1 MSDSPRRRLFGRP
14 AEPTVT
20 DEVPR
25 PVRVAAAWSWRILLI
40 VAVVALALWAVV
52 MLRVIV
58 IPVLIAL
65 LVAALLVP
73 FVNWLHRHRWPRW
86 LAIASAFLSLI
97 VVVAGL
103 VTLWV
108 SQIARASSDMAKK
121 TQEAWESWAQI
132 LADSPLHLSEQQ
144 LNDWFKALL
153 KSFESDNGVWIHGAL
168 SVGTTVTH
176 VLAGLLLTLFSTLFF
191 LIDGRG
197 IWLWIV
203 GILPKRAREPFD
215 GAGAEGWK
223 TLTSF
228 VRVQILVAFIDGLG
242 IGVGAALLGVPLA
255 IPIGIMVFLGSFIPI
270 VGAIVTGAIASFIAL
285 IYNGPVIAL
294 ALLAI
299 VLVVHQ
305 VEGHVMQPLI
315 MGSAVKVHPLA
326 VVLVVATGSFLG
338 GIPGAL
344 FAVPVVATLNVM
356 IGYLSRGGWKPDAPP
371 PGRDPIWTLEPTRP
385 AGAEQ

>member
-1 MSDSPRRRLFGRP
+1 MTEPARRRLFGRP
-14 AEPTVT
+14 STPPVAE
-20 DEVPR
+20 EVPR
-25 PVRVAAAWSWRILLI
+25 GVRIAAAWSWRLLLI
-40 VAVVALALWAVV
+40 GAAIAVVLWLIVT
-52 MLRVIV
+52 LREIV

-73 FVNWLHRHRWPRW
+73 FVQFLTRRRWPRW
-86 LAIASAFLSLI
+86 LAITTAFVSLI

-108 SQIARASSDMAKK
+108 TQIARASADLTAQ
-121 TQEAWESWAQI
+121 TQRAWREWAQI
-132 LADSPLHLSEQQ
+132 LSDSPLHVTEQQ
-144 LNDWFKALL
+144 LDEWFTGLL
-153 KSFESDNGVWIHGAL
+153 KSLESDSGSFIHGAL

-176 VLAGLLLTLFSTLFF
+176 LLAGLLLTLFSTLFF

-197 IWLWIV
+197 IWRWIV
-203 GILPKRAREPFD
+203 GLMPKRARVPLD
-215 GAGAEGWK
+215 GAGRAGWK
-223 TLTSF
+223 TLTTF

-242 IGVGAALLGVPLA
+242 IGLGAALLGVPLA

-285 IYNGPVIAL
+285 VYAGPWVAL
-294 ALLAI
+294 GLLAI
-299 VLVVHQ
+299 VLVIHQ

-326 VVLVVATGSFLG
+326 VVLVVATGSFVA

-344 FAVPVVATLNVM
+344 FAVPLAATLNVM
-356 IGYLSRGGWKPDAPP
+356 ISYLSRGAWRPDAPP
-371 PGRDPIWTLEPTRP
+371 PSRDPLWTIEPTRP
-385 AGAEQ
+385 AGDTR

>member
-1 MSDSPRRRLFGRP
+1 MSEAPRRRLFGRTAQP
-14 AEPTVT
+14 SVT
-20 DEVPR
+20 EDVPR
-25 PVRVAAAWSWRILLI
+25 PVRVAAAWSWRLLLI
-40 VAVVALALWAVV
+40 AAVVALVLWLVV

-73 FVNWLHRHRWPRW
+73 FVNFLHRHRWPRA
-86 LAIASAFLSLI
+86 LAIATAFFSLI
-97 VVVAGL
+97 IVVAGL

-108 SQIARASSDMAKK
+108 SQVARASSDMAKK
-121 TQEAWESWAQI
+121 TQQAWEQWSQW

-144 LNDWFKALL
+144 LNDWFKSLL
-153 KSFESDNGVWIHGAL
+153 KAFEADNGQWIHGAL
-168 SVGTTVTH
+168 TVGSTVTH
-176 VLAGLLLTLFSTLFF
+176 VFAGMLLILFSTLFF

-197 IWLWIV
+197 IWLWLIS
-203 GILPKRAREPFD
+203 LAPARARLPLD
-215 GAGAEGWK
+215 GAGAAGWK

-228 VRVQILVAFIDGLG
+228 VRVQILVAFVDGLG

-255 IPIGIMVFLGSFIPI
+255 IPIGIMVFLGSFVPI

-285 IYNGPVIAL
+285 VYNGPIVAL
-294 ALLAI
+294 ILLAI

-356 IGYLSRGGWKPDAPP
+356 IGYLVRGGWKPDAPP
-371 PGRDPIWTLEPTRP
+371 PGRDPLWSLEPTRP
-385 AGAEQ
+385 TGDTQ